1 MMPTAMRHAQVFIS
15 YRRDDTAG
23 YARALGD
30 ELAQQLGADRVFM
43 DVDDIQPGQ
52 PFAQVIQHQ
61 VGAATVLLVLIGKR
75 WLGEREG
82 MPPRIDDPHDFVRRE
97 VASGLASSARVI
109 PVLLDGAAMPAE
121 SQLPEELR
129 ALAGRNALEVDNSR
143 YAADIGRLLA
153 AVRVALGEP
162 PATASRL
169 QAAAGAGLSS
179 GLWWFGAAVAVVAG
193 TVWWQ
198 MDMPVAAPQADRV
211 ASPST
216 PTVAQGV
223 TARPDINGLWQA
235 DVRYDWPNAD
245 YVERF
250 EFRGEGNELRGSASF
265 LRVPRRVIDAHVDA
279 DGVRFVTLTTETTGS
294 GSADIT
300 HRYEGRFIGSAP
312 GSDIRFVMQ
321 TEGGSSAHAPVEFIA
336 RRATASASPVSASAS
351 R

>member
-1 MMPTAMRHAQVFIS
+1 MRHAQVFLS

-52 PFAQVIQHQ
+52 PFAQVIEHH

-82 MPPRIDDPHDFVRRE
+82 MPSRIDDPIDFVRRE
-97 VASGLASSARVI
+97 VAAGLASGARVI
-109 PVLLDGAAMPAE
+109 PVLLDGAAMPTE
-121 SQLPEELR
+121 SQLPHELR
-129 ALAGRNALEVDNSR
+129 ALAGRNALAVDHSR
-143 YAADIGRLLA
+143 YAADLSRLLA

-162 PATASRL
+162 PATASRP
-169 QAAAGAGLSS
+169 QAAAASGLSW

-193 TVWWQ
+193 IVWWQ
-198 MDMPVAAPQADRV
+198 MGMPVAAPQADRE
-211 ASPST
+211 ASPKN
-216 PTVAQGV
+216 PTVAQEV
-223 TARPDINGLWQA
+223 AARPDINGLWQA

-250 EFRGEGNELRGSASF
+250 EFRGEGNELHGSASF
-265 LRVPRRVIDAHVDA
+265 LRVPRRVIDAQVDA

-294 GSADIT
+294 GSADIA
-300 HRYEGRFIGSAP
+300 HRYEGRFIGNATA
-312 GSDIRFVMQ
+312 SDIRFVMQ
-321 TEGGSSAHAPVEFIA
+321 TEGGSSVHVPVEFVA
-336 RRATASASPVSASAS
+336 RRTTASASTVSASAS